1 MLGRAKNCKQPRK
14 FKKDT
19 STVVEQD
26 RIVAEAEEL
35 KSQGRACATSS
46 VSMRLKGLQI
56 PFGEKPQKTRGAK
69 HEDLQRQFSK
79 LCAVCI
85 DALDDHNIKF
95 ELLETEPVAC
105 WIQCRNALPKRTA
118 SSLTTSDAMYCL
130 ELLGHKYGL
139 VSDFT
144 N

>member
-1 MLGRAKNCKQPRK
+1 MATLRQLGVDCRRLSAPCNRRDLCARGAGSVSQFTGHWEGHDGSVCSLTVDKAGQCLEEQKIAKSPRK

-19 STVVEQD
+19 STVVERD

-79 LCAVCI
+79 LCAVCR
-85 DALDDHNIKF
+85 L
-95 ELLETEPVAC
+95 
-105 WIQCRNALPKRTA
+105 R
-118 SSLTTSDAMYCL
+118 
-130 ELLGHKYGL
+130 
-139 VSDFT
+139 
-144 N
+144 